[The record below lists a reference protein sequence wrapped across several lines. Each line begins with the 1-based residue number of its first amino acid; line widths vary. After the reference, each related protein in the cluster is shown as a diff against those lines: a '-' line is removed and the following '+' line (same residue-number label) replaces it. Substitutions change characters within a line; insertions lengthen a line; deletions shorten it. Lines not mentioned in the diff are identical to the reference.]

1 MNSGTT
7 ATSLSHV
14 VQIETELG
22 DPIGASAF
30 QAAARVRLIRFDKAR
45 ALVIQ
50 IAKATDSG

>member
-1 MNSGTT
+1 MSSGAV
-7 ATSLSHV
+7 ATSVLHV

-30 QAAARVRLIRFDKAR
+30 QAAARVRLIKFDKAA

>member
-22 DPIGASAF
+22 DSIGASAF
-30 QAAARVRLIRFDKAR
+30 QPAARVRLIRFDKAR